1 MVNGLHFNYIETCA
15 LGVLAYYTG
24 KYAADRI
31 RVIRDYFIPVP
42 VVGGTIF
49 ALLFFLMRLV
59 SGLRIN
65 FDPLLEQFFMSM
77 FFVSIG
83 FFVRTNT
90 LCSDMKRVIRMGILI
105 AIALVIQNIISTMN
119 ARFFGYSSLW
129 GLCSGSMAMVGGFG
143 SVSVFGHII
152 EGLGHEN
159 SILAGMGMS
168 VLGLIG
174 GGILGCPLAIR
185 LIEKYH
191 IPCPKTDLTSQE
203 KTETANV
210 QSIKTTAEDNLK
222 EQTERMMFAVLLLIG
237 AMGIGSLFAS
247 LCRQYNIF
255 IPVYA
260 GGICL
265 GFILGNL
272 VKVPDKEIMLLS
284 EVSLNIFLSIS
295 LMVLDLSLLMKVL
308 LPLFSCII
316 WQMLFMAL
324 FCWFVVFRII
334 GKDYLSAVIICG
346 FAGFGLGSLST
357 GMANINSLTKKYGD
371 IGIIYVLMPIISS
384 IADAINGSMIV
395 LLINLLK

>member
-1 MVNGLHFNYIETCA
+1 MVSCLHFNYIETCA
-15 LGVLAYYTG
+15 LSILAYYTG
-24 KYAADRI
+24 KCIAEKV

-42 VVGGTIF
+42 VVGGTVF
-49 ALLFFLMRLV
+49 AVLFFV
-59 SGLRIN
+59 LRSLNIRIS

-83 FFVRTNT
+83 FFVRTST
-90 LCSDMKRVIRMGILI
+90 LCSDMKRVIRMTILI
-105 AIALVIQNIISTMN
+105 AVALVVQNLISTTN
-119 ARFFGYSSLW
+119 AHMFGYSPLW

-143 SVSVFGHII
+143 SVSVFGHVI
-152 EGLGHEN
+152 EELGHET

-185 LIEKYH
+185 LIKTYN
-191 IPCPKTDLTSQE
+191 IPVPNDTPDQLDIIPASDTIK
-203 KTETANV
+203 KETAV
-210 QSIKTTAEDNLK
+210 QAD
-222 EQTERMMFAVLLLIG
+222 RMMYALLLLIG
-237 AMGIGSLFAS
+237 AMGIGSLAAAIF
-247 LCRQYNIF
+247 RHYNIF
-255 IPVYA
+255 IPIYA

-265 GFILGNL
+265 GFILGNI
-272 VKVPDKEIMLLS
+272 VKVPQREIMLLS
-284 EVSLNIFLSIS
+284 DISLNIFLSIS
-295 LMVLDLSLLMKVL
+295 LMILDLSLLMKVL

-324 FCWFVVFRII
+324 FCWFVVWRFI
-334 GKDYLSAVIICG
+334 GRDYLAAVIICG

-357 GMANINSLTKKYGD
+357 GMANITSLTKKYGD
-371 IGIIYVLMPIISS
+371 IGIIFVLMPIISS